1 MSMPEPPRQP
11 ADPPADPAGRHPG
24 PPPGWT
30 TFTWILP
37 GFAAGSLLGSLLL
50 ALLLVFD
57 VGQLRT
63 LLRSD
68 TPPHWSIF
76 LAVPLLSGFL
86 GAMITSPAGKGARR

>member
-1 MSMPEPPRQP
+1 MSLPEPPRQSDDLP
-11 ADPPADPAGRHPG
+11 EPPFA

-30 TFTWILP
+30 AFCRVLP
-37 GFAAGSLLGSLLL
+37 GFAAGSLLGALVL

-57 VGQLRT
+57 AGQVRT

-76 LAVPLLSGFL
+76 LVLPLLSGLIGAFL
-86 GAMITSPAGKGARR
+86 MPQAGKSARR